1 METNLYNSRYAL
13 VPRPTESEP
22 PPWESVAWAIVVGW
36 WASLLWNSVA
46 WLLAAT
52 VAPMAT
58 AVLMLNRSVVIFH
71 LRRPPEAAYEA
82 TVYTVEQVVT
92 PSRRQLPWIVRAVYW
107 FFIGWWFSAFWIF
120 AAWLTMITYTGIPYA
135 RQMFNLTPMI
145 TTLKRL

>member
-1 METNLYNSRYAL
+1 MDANMYNSRDAL
-13 VPRPTESEP
+13 VPRPVESEP
-22 PPWESVAWAIVVGW
+22 PRWESVAWSILAGW
-36 WASLLWNSVA
+36 WASLIWDGAA

-58 AVLMLNRSVVIFH
+58 AVLMLNRGVVIFN
-71 LRRPPEAAYEA
+71 LRRPPEAAYQA

-92 PSRRQLPWIVRAVYW
+92 PEKRQLPWIVRAVYW

-120 AAWLTMITYTGIPYA
+120 AGWLMMITTTGTPYA
-135 RQMFNLTPMI
+135 RQMFNMTPTI